1 MSRLMHVEA
10 SFMSCQSSEF
20 PQTRATSGD
29 EWAGAG
35 VSGWVGESG
44 SERVGG

>member
-29 EWAGAG
+29 EWAG
-35 VSGWVGESG
+35 VSGWVDESG